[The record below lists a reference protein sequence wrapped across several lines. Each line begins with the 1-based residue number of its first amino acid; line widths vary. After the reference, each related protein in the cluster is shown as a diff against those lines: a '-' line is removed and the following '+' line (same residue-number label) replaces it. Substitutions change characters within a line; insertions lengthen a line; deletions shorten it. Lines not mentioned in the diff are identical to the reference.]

1 MTYPPDS
8 YYRDMIS
15 EITKAKDISV
25 PLFITDTLK
34 EGIYA
39 LAWVPR

>member
-1 MTYPPDS
+1 
-8 YYRDMIS
+8 MIS

-34 EGIYA
+34 VGDEDFKKPIDNRIRTG
-39 LAWVPR
+39 